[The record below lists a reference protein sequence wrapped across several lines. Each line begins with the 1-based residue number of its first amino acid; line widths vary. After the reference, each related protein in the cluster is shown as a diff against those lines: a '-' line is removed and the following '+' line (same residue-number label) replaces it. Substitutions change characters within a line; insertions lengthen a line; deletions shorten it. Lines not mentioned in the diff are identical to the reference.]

1 MNSKFGLVRVAC
13 GLIDVEIGNPEVNG
27 ERVAELLACAEK
39 EEADV
44 LLLPELA
51 LTGYT
56 CGDLFLQ
63 KSLHVRCEKTLATL
77 LERAGDERRI
87 VCLGMPIVQ
96 NGTLFNAA
104 VFFQGRTILGVVP
117 KTFVPNSQEFYERR
131 WFAPSYARTADEI
144 CLCGQTV
151 PFTPN
156 LLVEA
161 GDLVLACEI
170 CEDLWVNMPP
180 SSRHTAFGANLVL
193 NPSASN
199 EVATKARYR
208 RDLVRMQSGRCL
220 GAYAYASSGA
230 GESTTDLVFSG
241 HCLIAE
247 NARLAA
253 ESRDRMGLTSA
264 VIDLERLANDRLKD
278 PCFAQSPVDEEVR
291 KSYLRVRALPLPET
305 GIMPE
310 QVDPSPFVPK
320 GAELDERCREIL
332 RLQAAGLARR
342 YPQAGGI
349 ERHFLECRA
358 FWIAQAV
365 STSFLSKGN

>member
-13 GLIDVEIGNPEVNG
+13 GLIEVEIGNPEVNG

-39 EEADV
+39 EADV

-63 KSLHVRCEKTLATL
+63 KSLHVRCEKALATL

-87 VCLGMPIVQ
+87 VCLGMPVVQ
-96 NGTLFNAA
+96 HGTLFNAA
-104 VFFQGRTILGVVP
+104 VLFQGRTILGVMP

-131 WFAPSYARTADEI
+131 WFAPSYARTANEI

-199 EVATKARYR
+199 PPGQARAQRTLSSAAT
-208 RDLVRMQSGRCL
+208 
-220 GAYAYASSGA
+220 ASLPKTPAWQQRA
-230 GESTTDLVFSG
+230 G
-241 HCLIAE
+241 
-247 NARLAA
+247 
-253 ESRDRMGLTSA
+253 
-264 VIDLERLANDRLKD
+264 
-278 PCFAQSPVDEEVR
+278 
-291 KSYLRVRALPLPET
+291 T
-305 GIMPE
+305 GW
-310 QVDPSPFVPK
+310 V
-320 GAELDERCREIL
+320 
-332 RLQAAGLARR
+332 
-342 YPQAGGI
+342 
-349 ERHFLECRA
+349 
-358 FWIAQAV
+358 
-365 STSFLSKGN
+365 